1 MARPPSLTVL
11 CQAMPCSCNC
21 HRTSVQLSPSTATGL
36 VLAQTAPLWTS
47 TSALVGFA
55 VCAAIQFIQRQ
66 RSQRVRG
73 IMTKPVLGQL
83 ACALDH
89 RCNLAQADVLSKPR
103 PQTLLHA
110 SITRVALY
118 QQRQDRSLQ
127 GASRRCSLGRGGKSG
142 FQGRQPLGFPSVEG
156 LASNA
161 DLLTQS
167 TDDSIAA
174 TVGQQHA
181 DPLCVVVGCA
191 RMCLDHW
198 FLPGG
203 EGDEFYQPY
212 LPGSFLQTRP
222 FHMSKSFSLF
232 LNLPLK
238 KPMSTYVGEKQP
250 QY

>member
-36 VLAQTAPLWTS
+36 VVAQTAPLWTS

-66 RSQRVRG
+66 CPQRVRG
-73 IMTKPVLGQL
+73 VLTKPVLGQL

-89 RCNLAQADVLSKPR
+89 RCNLAQADVLSKPC
-103 PQTLLHA
+103 PQTLLNA

-156 LASNA
+156 LARNA
-161 DLLTQS
+161 CLLAHYTNH
-167 TDDSIAA
+167 SIAA
-174 TVGQQHA
+174 IMRHQHT
-181 DPLCVVVGCA
+181 DP
-191 RMCLDHW
+191 
-198 FLPGG
+198 
-203 EGDEFYQPY
+203 
-212 LPGSFLQTRP
+212 
-222 FHMSKSFSLF
+222 FS
-232 LNLPLK
+232 
-238 KPMSTYVGEKQP
+238 V
-250 QY
+250 